1 MIQYEM
7 CFGIVSGSGLVDIGK
22 ALVLVAQGLLFIF
35 SLITE

>member
-22 ALVLVAQGLLFIF
+22 ALVLVAQGLLLYYPIC
-35 SLITE
+35 